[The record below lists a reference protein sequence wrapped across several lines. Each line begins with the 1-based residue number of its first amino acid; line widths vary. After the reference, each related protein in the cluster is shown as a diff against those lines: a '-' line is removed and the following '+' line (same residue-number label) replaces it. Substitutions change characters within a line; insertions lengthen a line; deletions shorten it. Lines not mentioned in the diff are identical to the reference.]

1 MQHVPNNGL
10 GSSATLA
17 SPLCANHPASRFHS
31 YGPTMRSRTSGL
43 HNSSV
48 RRFTTT
54 AEEGVRSSRQPSQ
67 APRSAADETGLIVQD
82 FYAWQKATLSWHMA
96 GIPIPKPVFWLA
108 LLQFVSFVPYSYVV
122 LGNWEMIRQVRS
134 HVDRLFQRAWNGTG
148 STIEPEPELEIDFP
162 KDDHVISR
170 TAVSWAVLAVV
181 AFFWARRRTKNSFNS
196 FVLARVLGEAPGR
209 YPLRLGEGLMRK
221 GESIKINDKD
231 IKALRADIAHMAG
244 IKAVQAS
251 TVLLLFSTLST
262 YGVDYY
268 LRQTVRREILTL
280 QQDVSLPE
288 TVEFVFSALAMVQL
302 LLSWAA
308 LTYQPF
314 IIVPFLFGRLL
325 GFPIKR
331 SEPPTVVTEQQ
342 IVREVDG
349 GKEYITVREEK
360 RGSRL
365 TRTETRSF
373 VADRSA
379 NQDQVP
385 QDQVTSV

>member
-1 MQHVPNNGL
+1 
-10 GSSATLA
+10 
-17 SPLCANHPASRFHS
+17 
-31 YGPTMRSRTSGL
+31 MRRTSGS

-54 AEEGVRSSRQPSQ
+54 AEEAGVRSSKQPSQ
-67 APRSAADETGLIVQD
+67 APRSAADEIGLIVQD
-82 FYAWQKATLSWHMA
+82 FYAWQKATLNWHIA
-96 GIPIPKPVFWLA
+96 GVPIPKSVFWLA

-134 HVDRLFQRAWNGTG
+134 HMDHLFQRARNGTG
-148 STIEPEPELEIDFP
+148 STIKPEPELEIDFP
-162 KDDHVISR
+162 KDDHVLAR
-170 TAVSWAVLAVV
+170 TAVSWAMLAVV
-181 AFFWARRRTKNSFNS
+181 AFFWARRRTRNSFNS

-209 YPLRLGEGLMRK
+209 YPLRLGGDLMRK
-221 GESIKINDKD
+221 GGSIKIKDKG
-231 IKALRADIAHMAG
+231 IKALRADIVHMAG
-244 IKAVQAS
+244 LKAVQAS
-251 TVLLLFSTLST
+251 TVLLLFSTLSA

-268 LRQTVRREILTL
+268 IRQTVRRDILTL

-288 TVEFVFSALAMVQL
+288 RVEFVFSALAMVQL
-302 LLSWAA
+302 LLSLAA

-325 GFPIKR
+325 SFPIKR
-331 SEPPTVVTEQQ
+331 TSEPPTVVTEQQ
-342 IVREVDG
+342 IVCEVDG

-360 RGSRL
+360 RGPHL
-365 TRTETRSF
+365 TRTETRYF

-379 NQDQVP
+379 KHDEVS